1 MSKKYSFEFSGTK
14 EMFLNSLNQFPRDE
28 QKIFHCEDYLIELSD
43 GRIRFGIS
51 RGDHSGGYWFIPA
64 VTELDDKVIFQGT
77 VQYIYRYRPN
87 TKLSKFLDKIEEFLL
102 FIFFLPL
109 IIVYKVC
116 ISCSRMIRK
125 IRKLPIRKEKTTED
139 KLFDLMENHLNCV
152 RR

>member
-1 MSKKYSFEFSGTK
+1 MSKKYLFEFPGTK

-43 GRIRFGIS
+43 GGIRFGIS
-51 RGDHSGGYWFIPA
+51 RGDHSGGSWFIPA
-64 VTELDDKVIFQGT
+64 VTELDDKIIFQGT
-77 VQYIYRYRPN
+77 IQYIYRYRPN
-87 TKLSKFLDKIEEFLL
+87 TKLSKFLDKIEEFLF

-109 IIVYKVC
+109 IIVYKC
-116 ISCSRMIRK
+116 YLMIRK

-139 KLFDLMENHLNCV
+139 KLFDLMENHLHCV